1 MALKFIE
8 QHAVYNPSADR
19 LRFFAT
25 HNGLPLTFAL
35 SRKVLDHLEG
45 SKRVPE
51 AKLLAV
57 FERHKDQIR
66 LAAAR
71 AYLATGATRE
81 AIAINP
87 EHMAR

>member
-1 MALKFIE
+1 
-8 QHAVYNPSADR
+8 

-25 HNGLPLTFAL
+25 DGGLSLTFVL
-35 SRKVLDHLEG
+35 SRKILDHLEG

-51 AKLLAV
+51 AKLLAA

-71 AYLATGATRE
+71 AYLETGATRE
-81 AIAINP
+81 AIAISP
-87 EHMAR
+87 EHFAR